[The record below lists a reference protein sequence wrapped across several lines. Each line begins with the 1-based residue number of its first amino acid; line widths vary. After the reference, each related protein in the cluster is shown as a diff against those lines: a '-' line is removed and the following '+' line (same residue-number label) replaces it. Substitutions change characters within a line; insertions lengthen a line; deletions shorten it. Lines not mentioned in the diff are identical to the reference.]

1 MNKMRLCFKS
11 IGYSVKLVY
20 KSSGIM
26 LLIYFLLNIL
36 GSTLGLFGTYALKH
50 ILDNLSSVNL
60 KISLILFWTGLYA
73 ISLVLTQANTSLQN
87 ILHDSIFKK
96 AEHLYECELAEKL
109 AYLQLSIID
118 SSAGKD
124 MIDDVRYGK
133 NTAIY
138 TIFRMVRI
146 VSLLYTFIIAFATIV
161 NFNVLF
167 SLLFLLLT
175 VPGIILNEVFDRKA
189 EKLRR
194 EKAPDVR
201 KFSYYR
207 WMLTDAWPAKDVRM
221 YDLTESIKGR
231 YNEVKSQYLTANKE
245 LDKKKVRSL
254 LFAELLRRS
263 GEIAFNVFVVYQ
275 AINGQISIGDV
286 ALYIGFAMTI
296 SNSFTS
302 ILFVF
307 VMGYTRATEVIGRVL
322 DFFAIK
328 TEQKNAIRKLEAFKT
343 LTFDNVYFKYPHTD
357 KYVLTGVSFTLNK
370 GDKLSIVGINGS
382 GKSTIIK
389 LMLGL
394 YEIESGRIL
403 INGHPMS
410 DYDIRDVRKL
420 FSALFQSFVQY
431 PLTLRDNIVLSS
443 LERIDDSDEI
453 ESVLRQSGVYE
464 DIKPKLEN
472 GLDSFMARKFDDRG
486 TELSKGQW
494 QKIAL
499 SRVYFKNAPIIIFD
513 EPSAALDAEA
523 EDRIFKNFESISDGK
538 TGIMIS
544 HRISSA
550 RMSNKI
556 IVLDGGKI
564 TEQGTHEE
572 LVSLNGLYAKLYNLQ
587 REKYTIT
594 GGGLI

>member
-1 MNKMRLCFKS
+1 MNKIKLFIKS
-11 IGYSVKLVY
+11 IVYSATLTY
-20 KSSGIM
+20 NTSGFM
-26 LLIYFLLNIL
+26 LLLYFVLNII
-36 GSTLGLFGTYALKH
+36 GSTLTLFSTIALKYV
-50 ILDNLSSVNL
+50 LDSIVTDNQLLSIVWL
-60 KISLILFWTGLYA
+60 WIGLYA
-73 ISLVLTQANTSLQN
+73 LSLVIIQANTAIQN

-109 AYLQLSIID
+109 TYLPLSIID

-124 MIDDVRYGK
+124 MIEDARYGK

-138 TIFRMVRI
+138 TTFRMVRI
-146 VSLLYTFIIAFATIV
+146 VSLLYTFIIAFTTLV

-201 KFSYYR
+201 KFCYYR

-231 YNEVKSQYLTANKE
+231 YNEEKNQYLVANKR
-245 LDKKKVRSL
+245 LDKQKVRTL

-263 GEIAFNVFVVYQ
+263 GEIAFTVFVVYQ

-286 ALYIGFAMTI
+286 ALYIGFALTT

-328 TEQKNAIRKLEAFKT
+328 TEQSKAIRKLEEFKT
-343 LTFDNVYFKYPHTD
+343 ITFDNVYFKYPHTE

-370 GDKLSIVGINGS
+370 GDKLSIVGVNGS

-394 YEIESGRIL
+394 YEIESGQIL
-403 INGHPMS
+403 INGCPMS
-410 DYDIRDVRKL
+410 DYDIREVRKL
-420 FSALFQSFVQY
+420 FSALFQNFVQY
-431 PLTLRDNIVLSS
+431 PLTLRENIALSS

-453 ESVLRQSGVYE
+453 ESVLKQGSVYE

-472 GLDSFMARKFDDRG
+472 GLDSFMTRNFDDKG

-499 SRVYFKNAPIIIFD
+499 SRAYFKNAPIIIFD
-513 EPSAALDAEA
+513 EPSAALDAES

-564 TEQGTHEE
+564 TEQGTHAE
-572 LVSLNGLYAKLYNLQ
+572 LISLNGLYARLYNLQ
-587 REKYTIT
+587 REKYTVKEDD
-594 GGGLI
+594 

>member
-1 MNKMRLCFKS
+1 MKLFFKS
-11 IGYSVKLVY
+11 ICFSAKLICSSCGMLILVY
-20 KSSGIM
+20 FI
-26 LLIYFLLNIL
+26 LNIIN
-36 GSTLGLFGTYALKH
+36 STLTLFSSIALKYV
-50 ILDNLSSVNL
+50 LDGIVAENQH
-60 KISLILFWTGLYA
+60 
-73 ISLVLTQANTSLQN
+73 ISLVLLWIGLYTISLIIMQANTSIQN

-96 AEHLYECELAEKL
+96 AEHLYDCELSKKL
-109 AYLQLSIID
+109 TYLPLSVID
-118 SSAGKD
+118 SSVGKD

-133 NTAIY
+133 DTVIY
-138 TIFRMVRI
+138 TTFRMVRI
-146 VSLLYTFIIAFATIV
+146 VSLLYTFVIAFVTLV
-161 NFNVLF
+161 NFNVVF

-201 KFSYYR
+201 KFCYYR
-207 WMLTDAWPAKDVRM
+207 WMLTDVWPAKDIRM

-231 YNEVKSQYLTANKE
+231 YNEEKSQYLAANKE

-254 LFAELLRRS
+254 LFAEFLRRS
-263 GEIAFNVFVVYQ
+263 GEIAFTVFVVYQ

-286 ALYIGFAMTI
+286 ALYIGFALTT

-307 VMGYTRATEVIGRVL
+307 IIGYTRATEVIGRVF
-322 DFFAIK
+322 DFFSIK

-343 LTFDNVYFKYPHTD
+343 LTFDNVYFKYPHTE
-357 KYVLTGVSFTLNK
+357 KYVLNGVSFTLNK

-382 GKSTIIK
+382 GKSTVIK

-403 INGHPMS
+403 INGYPMS

-431 PLTLRDNIVLSS
+431 PLTLRENIALSS
-443 LERIDDSDEI
+443 LERINDSDEV

-472 GLDSFMARKFDDRG
+472 GLDSFMTRKFDDKG

-499 SRVYFKNAPIIIFD
+499 SRAYFKNAPIIIFD

-587 REKYTIT
+587 REKYTIKE
-594 GGGLI
+594 GD